1 MQAGDSSGVSDRSPM
16 ESQGY
21 YLKEECRLC
30 QSRHLVRVMEL
41 TPTPPGNHFVS
52 AAELDQPQTFYPLE
66 VYFCNDCSHVQ
77 LGHVVDP
84 DILYRTNYSYVSATS
99 PVFVAHLRDY
109 AASMQEAYGLAP
121 PGLIVDIGS
130 NDGTALGFFKDAGFR
145 VVGVD
150 PATEIA
156 QIARE
161 RGIETLCE
169 FFSAGLASK
178 WRKDYGPA
186 DLITSHNA
194 CAHIDNLKDVFEGA
208 RCWLADDGLL
218 VIEVGYLLDVYE
230 NAWFDTIYHEHLDY
244 HSVKPLVA
252 FFADLDLQVIDVQ
265 RISPQGGSI
274 RVIAQ
279 KAGGPRKVN
288 ESVAALVDLEER
300 AGLHRAGTFVAFN
313 ERINGVKA
321 RLRELVTAVKAEG
334 KSIAGFGAPTK
345 ATTFLTHFD
354 LGGVLDFL
362 VDENPLKQNLYS
374 PGHHIPVVPAE
385 AIYERRPDFVLILA
399 WNFAENIMQR
409 HQRYRDEGGKFIL
422 PMPDPCIVD

>member
-1 MQAGDSSGVSDRSPM
+1 MG
-16 ESQGY
+16 SQGY
-21 YLKEECRLC
+21 YFKDDCRLC
-30 QSRHLVRVMEL
+30 ESRNLVRVMEL
-41 TPTPPGNHFVS
+41 SPTPPGNHFVS
-52 AAELDQPQTFYPLE
+52 AAERDKPQTFYPLE
-66 VYFCNDCSHVQ
+66 VYFCNDCAHVQ

-84 DILYRTNYSYVSATS
+84 EILYRRNYSYVSATS

-109 AASMQEAYGLAP
+109 AIWMQKTYALAP
-121 PGLIVDIGS
+121 RGLIVDIGS

-150 PATEIA
+150 LAIEIA
-156 QIARE
+156 QLARE
-161 RGIETLCE
+161 RGVETICE
-169 FFSAGLASK
+169 FFSAERAAK
-178 WRKDYGPA
+178 WRDEYGPA

-208 RCWLADDGLL
+208 RCWLAADGLL

-252 FFADLDLQVIDVQ
+252 VFANLDLQVIDVH

-279 KAGGPRKVN
+279 KAGGAREVKD
-288 ESVAALVDLEER
+288 SVAALVNLEEGV
-300 AGLHRAGTFVAFN
+300 GLHRAETFVALN
-313 ERINGVKA
+313 ERINGVKE
-321 RLRELVTAVKAEG
+321 RLRELVTALKADG

-345 ATTFLTHFD
+345 ATTLLTHFD
-354 LGGVLDFL
+354 LGNVLDFL

-374 PGHHIPVVPAE
+374 PGHHIPVLPAE
-385 AIYERRPDFVLILA
+385 AIYERRPDYVLILA

-409 HQRYRDEGGKFIL
+409 HRRYRDRGGRFIL
-422 PMPDPCIVD
+422 PMPEPCIVS